1 MFVRVCLKNTADADD
16 RIRIDLNVGLNMLP
30 VPGIVY
36 FGLWGPLD
44 ENGNSSGILLRSD
57 SVIDLGGGY
66 DLNDRF
72 HKTNLHARRMEVG
85 QYTTMWVKW
94 GTDEQE
100 HTYVIEAVMQLSAVT
115 DVVLIADVTSSGIK
129 TLEQLPIFRARVRK
143 SFNIAGYDDTVY
155 RPPIG
160 VEGDVA
166 YLQGCYVFSPDNAIA
181 KDGKTITAIVDAS
194 NLELIVDKSDVA
206 FYAGSDE

>member
-1 MFVRVCLKNTADADD
+1 MFVRVCLKNVDDADD
-16 RIRIDLNVGLNMLP
+16 RIRIDLNVGLNMIPLP
-30 VPGIVY
+30 GLVY
-36 FGLWGPLD
+36 FGVWGSL
-44 ENGNSSGILLRSD
+44 EEYGHSWGIRLSSD
-57 SVIDLGGGY
+57 SVIDLGLGY
-66 DLNDRF
+66 EWDSRF
-72 HKTNLHARRMEVG
+72 YRTNFHARRMEIG
-85 QYTTMWVKW
+85 QYTTVWYKQGAV
-94 GTDEQE
+94 EQE
-100 HTYVIEAVMQLSAVT
+100 HTFVVEAVMQLSAVT

-181 KDGKTITAIVDAS
+181 KDGKTITAIVDAC